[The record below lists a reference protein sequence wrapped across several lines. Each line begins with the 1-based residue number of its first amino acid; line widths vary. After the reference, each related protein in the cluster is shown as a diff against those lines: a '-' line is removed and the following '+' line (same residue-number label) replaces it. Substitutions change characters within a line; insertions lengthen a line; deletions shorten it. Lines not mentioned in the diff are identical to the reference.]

1 MDAKAKQKALF
12 RAKLNAQKRD
22 KQKIDSPLVR
32 YNEHDQLVCRV
43 CDIVVKSESLWPAH
57 QASRKHH
64 EAIENFKAS
73 AAAQNQPKSAKS
85 ESSKELLKLKPES
98 SRVFN
103 EEIEPSITLPTHRS
117 STLPPDF
124 FDNHETKKQKV
135 ERGHQKLVNP
145 NSVEDSV
152 SAKNQLA
159 EASVSGNGTDR
170 SSTAI
175 STQMGKPEIQAS
187 KDFRQVSKSATG
199 SESKQAKGALPEGFF
214 DDKDA
219 ELRARGITPVKPDVK
234 DEYKEFER
242 LIKEDLQEVDDRLEE
257 EEFDAAEMIEE
268 EEMVEQRSY
277 VGRVEMLRRKKL
289 ELRASR
295 SAVAA
300 KNTEVARKDSIHEDS
315 SSDDEDNENIK
326 VDWRAKHL

>member
-1 MDAKAKQKALF
+1 MDAKAKHKALY
-12 RAKLNAQKRD
+12 RAKLNAQKGE
-22 KQKIDSPLVR
+22 KQKLDSPLVR

-43 CDIVVKSESLWPAH
+43 CDVVVKSESHWPAH

-73 AAAQNQPKSAKS
+73 AAAQNRPKSARS
-85 ESSKELLKLKPES
+85 ESSKELPKLKPES
-98 SRVFN
+98 SRVLN
-103 EEIEPSITLPTHRS
+103 EETEPSFTLPTHRS
-117 STLPPDF
+117 SALPADF

-135 ERGHQKLVNP
+135 ERGHQKLANP
-145 NSVEDSV
+145 NSAEDSV
-152 SAKNQLA
+152 AAKNQLA
-159 EASVSGNGTDR
+159 EASVSGNGSDR
-170 SSTAI
+170 SSPGT

-257 EEFDAAEMIEE
+257 EEYDAAEMIEE

-300 KNTEVARKDSIHEDS
+300 KNTEVTRKDSAHEDS